1 MNNLFVMFFCLAF
14 TFQAFSEMVLDLKSG
29 EYTNISKEEK
39 EELQRKKDAEDKLK
53 KEKKREHD
61 SRLLRFVLPEDTMS
75 KEQWEEETKKNPWKK
90 WVFHKGIVT
99 NDFINSS
106 SNVVVITFL
115 DYEGAA
121 RDNIK
126 DINVIREKYKLCCVL
141 HPGDKYIET
150 RDGKNGVRLASYL
163 QIHEYCDDAKKYYG
177 LKYMDGDLDGDGIP
191 SWDEVKGRNIVIK
204 YKNCSSNLFVITKMG
219 MKDTDMDGIDDNDE
233 IFGKNGFVTDPTN
246 PDTDGDSILD
256 GADKYPTYSCESTD
270 SKLMPV
276 EWAEYW
282 SRGAKDLYEKLLIA
296 DADPDGDGFTNKEE
310 KRIDLNPTVADK
322 ETIII
327 FPKNPRLR
335 NISGERYEGY
345 FNVLINTNI
354 MSYLQTSID
363 LWDSEIMSSLHIK
376 YLDSE
381 PLRSKVFKG
390 KNLYSMN
397 LLDRK
402 KDSLFAHVQPMAVH
416 KFKFVFS
423 KDGPFSDINV
433 NISCKIPF
441 LYENEK
447 NYKEICSKNISF
459 KTCYSKFFKPEEP
472 KIPKL
477 LYPKPDQY
485 FIEDK
490 SVPCKWERDMESF
503 WRGHPEICYMPCY
516 DVFPDNKCSSFKYHF
531 SFNEIVGSMVCYAWD
546 LATIKLD
553 KYEFTTWAYGSCLSY
568 FNNITVISDY
578 IPVFRTRRLTLDST
592 FVFKPDTLRNIR
604 LQAKYGKKRFKK
616 NDEEIKIHEK
626 N

>member
-126 DINVIREKYKLCCVL
+126 DINVIRDKYKLCCVL

-163 QIHEYCDDAKKYYG
+163 QIHEYCNDAKKYYG
-177 LKYMDGDLDGDGIP
+177 LKYMDEDWDGDGIP

-204 YKNCSSNLFVITKMG
+204 YKNCSSNLFVITNMG

-233 IFGKNGFVTDPTN
+233 IYGKNGFVTDPTN
-246 PDTDGDSILD
+246 PDTDGDGIPD
-256 GADKYPTYSCESTD
+256 GADKYPTYSCESLNPK
-270 SKLMPV
+270 SMPV

-282 SRGAKDLYEKLLIA
+282 SRGEKDLYDKLLIA

-310 KRIDLNPTVADK
+310 KRIDLNPTVANR

-335 NISGERYEGY
+335 NISGDKYEGY

-354 MSYLQTSID
+354 MLYLQTSV
-363 LWDSEIMSSLHIK
+363 DSWNDEIMSSLRIK
-376 YLDSE
+376 YLGSE
-381 PLRSKVFKG
+381 PLRSKVFKS

-397 LLDRK
+397 LFDK
-402 KDSLFAHVQPMAVH
+402 KNDSLFAHVQPMAVH
-416 KFKFVFS
+416 RFKFAFS
-423 KDGPFSDINV
+423 KDGPFSDINATIV
-433 NISCKIPF
+433 CKIPF

-447 NYKEICSKNISF
+447 NYKEICTESISF

-477 LYPKPDQY
+477 LYPRPDQY
-485 FIEDK
+485 FIEEK
-490 SVPCKWERDMESF
+490 NISCKWERDMESS
-503 WRGHPEICYMPCY
+503 WRGYPEICYMPCY
-516 DVFPDNKCSSFKYHF
+516 DVFPDNKCGSFKYRS
-531 SFNEIVGSMVCYAWD
+531 SFNEIVGSMVCYAWN

-553 KYEFTTWAYGSCLSY
+553 KYEFTTWALGASLSY
-568 FNNITVISDY
+568 FNNITVISYY
-578 IPVFRTRRLTLDST
+578 IPIFRTRRLTLDST